1 MKKLLFISLAFLA
14 SYNIAQ
20 AQEQIYW
27 SEVSMEV
34 EPGDQGQVY
43 EAVNNFY
50 SNLEFPEN
58 EFLLFVSSITF
69 NQLTFI
75 FCFCK
80 YMTWRFD
87 NGK

>member
-1 MKKLLFISLAFLA
+1 MNIFVSQQLSSYQDKIYDKKCFWD
-14 SYNIAQ
+14 YRC
-20 AQEQIYW
+20 
-27 SEVSMEV
+27 VC
-34 EPGDQGQVY
+34 DVY
-43 EAVNNFY
+43 EETLET
-50 SNLEFPEN
+50 LEFPEN

-75 FCFCK
+75 FCFGK